1 MLKSKVILSTL
12 IVLLGASFLMAEP
25 VSTNYTAQPEPVHG
39 MQYLRSQTQFPSYEQ
54 HLKNDG
60 VVVLNFHVDVVGNIS
75 DIQVAKSG
83 GSQFDAAAISAVQ
96 NTDWNPAMQ
105 NGTAIPVT
113 FQLPFEFRAR

>member
-12 IVLLGASFLMAEP
+12 IVLLGATFLMAEP

-39 MQYLRSQTQFPSYEQ
+39 IQYLRNQTHFPAYEQ
-54 HLKNDG
+54 YLNNDG
-60 VVVLNFHVDVVGNIS
+60 VVVLNFHIDIVGNIS
-75 DIQVAKSG
+75 NIQVARSG
-83 GSQFDAAAISAVQ
+83 GSRFDAAAIAAVQ

-113 FQLPFEFRAR
+113 FQLPFEFRSK